1 MYYKLSR
8 GSLSSVD
15 NPPLLLP
22 IKYHIYIYYER
33 CRATGKFDSI
43 NVKYVDSLYVYVQC
57 EALAHIFPLQAAGI
71 INSTAKIIHWKSNRT
86 KIAAENCQFRAA
98 LVASLCGAIQKFPKF
113 SRDTQEH
120 LSFQIHI
127 LIWWHSLWCHF
138 WFELFVIK
146 FSIFSSACFSL
157 SLTFVF
163 ASKVYNELFVMNF
176 SPCVWERR
184 LWWPDVFV
192 QCHSHMLRNQNW
204 VFPSFCC
211 ETFKFFIFLC
221 ATLMCASSTLWCGE
235 IVSEATREKNRIKN
249 PQTTIFPASEL
260 EFFQFSNVIF
270 VILIIPKRGFP
281 NSRWNGTFFS
291 ESE

>member
-71 INSTAKIIHWKSNRT
+71 INSTAKIIHWKSNRM

-98 LVASLCGAIQKFPKF
+98 LVASLCGAIQKFRKF

-157 SLTFVF
+157 S
-163 ASKVYNELFVMNF
+163 
-176 SPCVWERR
+176 
-184 LWWPDVFV
+184 
-192 QCHSHMLRNQNW
+192 
-204 VFPSFCC
+204 
-211 ETFKFFIFLC
+211 FLC
-221 ATLMCASSTLWCGE
+221 LLPKSIMSFLLWTFHRVYE
-235 IVSEATREKNRIKN
+235 REKALVARCFRSVPFSHVKESKLSFSLFLLWNI
-249 PQTTIFPASEL
+249 QIFHISVCHTYVCKQHAVVWRNCERSDER
-260 EFFQFSNVIF
+260 E
-270 VILIIPKRGFP
+270 KP
-281 NSRWNGTFFS
+281 N
-291 ESE
+291 